1 MHHFVHI
8 SLIICSFEDANQ
20 RWKIKVRP
28 PSQEPSGGEL
38 LGDFWNVDKR
48 GDQGRSKDSVGL
60 TPKEWKESRRGELG
74 AVAVNGYKLYQPIRW
89 DYSDFD
95 EDSEPG
101 DDQSDDADSN

>member
-1 MHHFVHI
+1 MSHPEGSCLGI
-8 SLIICSFEDANQ
+8 SGTWINEVI
-20 RWKIKVRP
+20 R
-28 PSQEPSGGEL
+28 
-38 LGDFWNVDKR
+38 
-48 GDQGRSKDSVGL
+48 GRSKDSVGL

-101 DDQSDDADSN
+101 DD